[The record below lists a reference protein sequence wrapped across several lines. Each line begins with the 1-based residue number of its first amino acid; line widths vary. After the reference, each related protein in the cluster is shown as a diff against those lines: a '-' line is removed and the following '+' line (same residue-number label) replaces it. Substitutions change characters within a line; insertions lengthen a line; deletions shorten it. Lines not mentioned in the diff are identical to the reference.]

1 MAPMGAGA
9 APTGRPIMAEPAPGR
24 IVPPGVPGR
33 ERLHVRVLI
42 VDDHDGFRAALAS
55 AVALVEGMEVAG
67 EARSG
72 EEAVDAAVSLRPDVV
87 IMDLSMPGISGI
99 EATRRIRKRLPGMPV
114 VILTA
119 HADPAIA
126 RDAIAAGAAGC
137 VPKGSSFEALI
148 QLIREAS
155 RGDAV
160 NPEAGDV
167 ANGA

>member
-1 MAPMGAGA
+1 M
-9 APTGRPIMAEPAPGR
+9 PAPGR
-24 IVPPGVPGR
+24 IVPPDGTRKGTF
-33 ERLHVRVLI
+33 LVRVLI

-55 AVALVEGMEVAG
+55 AVTLVEGMEVAG

-99 EATRRIRKRLPGMPV
+99 EATRRVRKRLPGMAV

-119 HADPAIA
+119 HADPAIG
-126 RDAIAAGAAGC
+126 RDATAAGAAGF

-148 QLIREAS
+148 QVVREAGG
-155 RGDAV
+155 GDAV
-160 NPEAGDV
+160 DRDAGNA

>member
-1 MAPMGAGA
+1 LPSGPYQEG
-9 APTGRPIMAEPAPGR
+9 TT
-24 IVPPGVPGR
+24 
-33 ERLHVRVLI
+33 LVRVLI

-67 EARSG
+67 EASSG
-72 EEAVDAAVSLRPDVV
+72 EEAVDAAVALRPDVV

-99 EATRRIRKRLPGMPV
+99 EATRRIRRRLPRMPV

-119 HADPAIA
+119 HADPAIG
-126 RDAIAAGAAGC
+126 RDAMAAGAAGF

-148 QLIREAS
+148 QVVREAGGGMTVD
-155 RGDAV
+155 RNNGDA
-160 NPEAGDV
+160 